1 MLNFVMLAL
10 ICSKLF
16 LGRVLVDWGWGVE
29 GEVMELGEE
38 TAKLRERKGRE
49 SKIQG
54 EKS

>member
-16 LGRVLVDWGWGVE
+16 LGRVLVERGGAGV
-29 GEVMELGEE
+29 GKAVMEFGIWR
-38 TAKLRERKGRE
+38 RE
-49 SKIQG
+49 KIEG